1 MPETKNTT
9 VDDLITPPAADKE
22 VVTDS
27 TTKVESVKSEKRKTT
42 DTKAAEK
49 KDSATKKSD
58 DPKVTKEVKS
68 SEDKP
73 VVTAESNVT
82 EKQIDVDMR
91 GGTGFEI
98 PKHVRLRV
106 YNTSFTSVYNRTV
119 NGKWYIYADGI
130 VNGRIRITDAAYK
143 VEEPRGCCGWVTV
156 ESIAK
161 YITRI

>member
-22 VVTDS
+22 VIKES
-27 TTKVESVKSEKRKTT
+27 TTEVDSVKSEKRKTT

-49 KDSATKKSD
+49 KASATKKSD

-68 SEDKP
+68 SE
-73 VVTAESNVT
+73 NRLN
-82 EKQIDVDMR
+82 VDMR
-91 GGTGFEI
+91 SGTGFEI

-143 VEEPRGCCGWVTV
+143 VEEPRCCCGWVTV

>member
-73 VVTAESNVT
+73 VVT

-143 VEEPRGCCGWVTV
+143 VEEPRCCCGWVTV

>member
-1 MPETKNTT
+1 MPETKNTN
-9 VDDLITPPAADKE
+9 VDDLLTPPAADKE
-22 VVTDS
+22 VVKES
-27 TTKVESVKSEKRKTT
+27 TTKVESVKSEKSKTAETKTT
-42 DTKAAEK
+42 EK
-49 KDSATKKSD
+49 KASATKKSD
-58 DPKVTKEVKS
+58 EPKVTKEVKS

-73 VVTAESNVT
+73 AVTAESKVT
-82 EKQIDVDMR
+82 EKQLNVDMR
-91 GGTGFEI
+91 SGTDFEI
-98 PKHVRLRV
+98 PKHVRVRV

-143 VEEPRGCCGWVTV
+143 VEEPRCCCGWVTV

>member
-9 VDDLITPPAADKE
+9 VADLITPPAADKE

-42 DTKAAEK
+42 
-49 KDSATKKSD
+49 
-58 DPKVTKEVKS
+58 KVTKEVKS

-73 VVTAESNVT
+73 VVT

-143 VEEPRGCCGWVTV
+143 VEEPRCCCGWVTV

>member
-22 VVTDS
+22 VVKES
-27 TTKVESVKSEKRKTT
+27 TTKVESVKSEKAKTA
-42 DTKAAEK
+42 DKKASE
-49 KDSATKKSD
+49 TKKSD
-58 DPKVTKEVKS
+58 EHKVTKEIKS

-73 VVTAESNVT
+73 VVT
-82 EKQIDVDMR
+82 EKQIDVNMR

-98 PKHVRLRV
+98 PKHVRVRV
-106 YNTSFTSVYNRTV
+106 YNTSFTSVYNRTI
-119 NGKWYIYADGI
+119 NGNWYIYADGV

-143 VEEPRGCCGWVTV
+143 VEEPRCCCGWVTV
-156 ESIAK
+156 DSIAK

>member
-9 VDDLITPPAADKE
+9 VDDLITPPSADKE
-22 VVTDS
+22 VVKES

-49 KDSATKKSD
+49 KDSANKKSD

-73 VVTAESNVT
+73 VVT

-91 GGTGFEI
+91 VGTGFEI

-119 NGKWYIYADGI
+119 HGKWYIYADGI

-143 VEEPRGCCGWVTV
+143 VEEPRCCCGWVTV

>member
-73 VVTAESNVT
+73 VVIEN
-82 EKQIDVDMR
+82 QIDVDMR

>member
-58 DPKVTKEVKS
+58 DLKVTKEIKS

-73 VVTAESNVT
+73 VVT

-98 PKHVRLRV
+98 PKHARLRV

-143 VEEPRGCCGWVTV
+143 VEEPRCCCGWVTV

>member
-1 MPETKNTT
+1 MPETKNAT

-22 VVTDS
+22 VVTES

-58 DPKVTKEVKS
+58 DPKVAKEVKS

-73 VVTAESNVT
+73 VVT

-91 GGTGFEI
+91 GGIGFEI

-143 VEEPRGCCGWVTV
+143 VEEPRCCCGWVTV

>member
-22 VVTDS
+22 VVTES

-42 DTKAAEK
+42 DTTAAEK

-58 DPKVTKEVKS
+58 DPKVAKEVKS

-73 VVTAESNVT
+73 VVT

-143 VEEPRGCCGWVTV
+143 VEEPRCCCGWVTV

>member
-58 DPKVTKEVKS
+58 DLKVTKEIKS

-73 VVTAESNVT
+73 VVT

-143 VEEPRGCCGWVTV
+143 VEEPRCCCGWVTV

>member
-9 VDDLITPPAADKE
+9 VDDLITPPASDKE
-22 VVTDS
+22 VVKES

-73 VVTAESNVT
+73 VVT

-143 VEEPRGCCGWVTV
+143 VEEPRCCCGWVTV

>member
-22 VVTDS
+22 VVTES

-73 VVTAESNVT
+73 VVT

-143 VEEPRGCCGWVTV
+143 VEEPRCCCGWVTV

>member
-9 VDDLITPPAADKE
+9 VDDLITPPADDKE

-73 VVTAESNVT
+73 VVT

-143 VEEPRGCCGWVTV
+143 VEEPRCCCGWVTV

>member
-22 VVTDS
+22 AVKDS

-58 DPKVTKEVKS
+58 DPKVTKEVNS

-73 VVTAESNVT
+73 VVT

-91 GGTGFEI
+91 VGTGFEI

-119 NGKWYIYADGI
+119 HGKWYIYADGI

-143 VEEPRGCCGWVTV
+143 VEEPRCCCGWVTV

>member
-22 VVTDS
+22 VVMDS

-68 SEDKP
+68 SEDKL
-73 VVTAESNVT
+73 VVT

-98 PKHVRLRV
+98 PKYVRLRV

-143 VEEPRGCCGWVTV
+143 VEEPRCCCGWVTV

>member
-49 KDSATKKSD
+49 KDSATKKSND
-58 DPKVTKEVKS
+58 LKVTKEVKS

-73 VVTAESNVT
+73 VVT

-143 VEEPRGCCGWVTV
+143 VEEPRCCCGWVTV

>member
-58 DPKVTKEVKS
+58 DLKVTKEVKS

-73 VVTAESNVT
+73 VVT

-143 VEEPRGCCGWVTV
+143 VEEPRCCCGWVTV

>member
-9 VDDLITPPAADKE
+9 VDDLITPLAADKE

-73 VVTAESNVT
+73 VVT
-82 EKQIDVDMR
+82 EKQVDVDMR

-98 PKHVRLRV
+98 PKHVRVRV

-143 VEEPRGCCGWVTV
+143 VEELRCCCGWVTV

>member
-1 MPETKNTT
+1 MPETKNTA
-9 VDDLITPPAADKE
+9 VDDLITPPADKE
-22 VVTDS
+22 VVKES

-73 VVTAESNVT
+73 VVT

-143 VEEPRGCCGWVTV
+143 VEEPRCCCGWVTV

>member
-22 VVTDS
+22 VVTES

-73 VVTAESNVT
+73 VVT

-91 GGTGFEI
+91 CGTGFEI

-143 VEEPRGCCGWVTV
+143 VEEPRCCCGWVTV

>member
-1 MPETKNTT
+1 MLETKNTT

-27 TTKVESVKSEKRKTT
+27 TTKVESVKSEKRKTA

-49 KDSATKKSD
+49 QDSATKKSD

-73 VVTAESNVT
+73 VVT

-143 VEEPRGCCGWVTV
+143 VEEPRCCCGWVTV